1 MGYVK
6 RYRQEAAER
15 NLPHWNRVV
24 IAQAG
29 ENTQEAIVARHGMS
43 AWPPELPLTFPN
55 YEAAFAWVERKLTS
69 FAPDNGIHPLPE
81 IIQADSVTVK
91 PGDTTPAHCR

>member
-24 IAQAG
+24 IAQASID
-29 ENTQEAIVARHGMS
+29 NQQAIVARHGMS
-43 AWPPELPLTFPN
+43 NWPPELPLTFPT
-55 YEAAFAWVERKLTS
+55 YEAAFAWVENKLK
-69 FAPDNGIHPLPE
+69 GL
-81 IIQADSVTVK
+81 K
-91 PGDTTPAHCR
+91 